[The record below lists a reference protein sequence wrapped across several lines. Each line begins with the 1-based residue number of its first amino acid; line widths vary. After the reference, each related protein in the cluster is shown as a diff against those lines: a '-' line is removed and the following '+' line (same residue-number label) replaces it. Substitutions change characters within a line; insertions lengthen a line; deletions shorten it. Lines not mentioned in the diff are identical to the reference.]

1 MPPRCWS
8 VSRYS
13 KMSETEPTRRR
24 WLRLTLNLS
33 AKLNI
38 LLLGAMVVIFAL
50 LGYLNVRLHRQ
61 HLEQTTLL
69 SAERVSDVIRHST
82 TDYMLRNDRE
92 GLYHSIQTMAH
103 EPGMEKIRIFDQEG
117 RITYTTDSVEQNHIV
132 DKTAEACYACH
143 AQSQPLARL
152 NRPDRFRIYRNAA
165 GTRVLGII
173 TPIENQPSCS
183 NASCHAHPSEQKI
196 LGVLDTN
203 LSLAK
208 ADVQLAESSRRMIV
222 YTACALLLIA
232 VLSWFFIWRVIGLPV
247 KALERGTERLAA
259 GDLGYQIDVQSHDEI
274 AELAHSFNDMSRQL
288 QAEHNEN
295 LAWTHTLEQRVEQKT
310 GELKRAHEHALH
322 TEKMASIGKMAAVLA
337 HEINNPLSGILTY
350 AKLLR
355 KWIERQEKERLEKDL
370 QEKGRHDPDHQEIAP
385 DDFAVTRH
393 KEIIDSLDLIA
404 SESRRCGDLVKNLL
418 TFSRTTPMNLQPTNV
433 NQVIDRSLRL
443 VQHQL
448 DLGGIQVEQRLDPKL
463 PLVLCDAAQ
472 IEQVI
477 LALVMNALDA
487 MPQGGNLWLTTS
499 FSHEH
504 SQIRVVVRDDGSGI
518 PPEIL
523 PRIFEPF
530 LTTKETGRGVGLGL
544 AISHSILERHNGN
557 IEVQS
562 EPGRGTTFTLTLPWD
577 AAKEAGSPADAATV
591 APSPNEI
598 VTTASGR

>member
-1 MPPRCWS
+1 MQ
-8 VSRYS
+8 
-13 KMSETEPTRRR
+13 ETEPNRSR
-24 WLRLTLNLS
+24 WTRLTLTLS

-61 HLEQTTLL
+61 HLEQSTLL
-69 SAERVSDVIRHST
+69 SAERVSDIIKHST
-82 TDYMLRNDRE
+82 TDYMLRNNRE
-92 GLYHSIQTMAH
+92 GLYRSIQTMAA

-117 RITYTTDSVEQNHIV
+117 RITYTTDSAEESHVV

-165 GTRVLGII
+165 GARVLGII
-173 TPIENQPSCS
+173 TPIENQPACS
-183 NASCHAHPSEQKI
+183 NAACHAHPAEQRI

-208 ADVQLAESSRRMIV
+208 TDVQVAESSRRMIA
-222 YTACALLLIA
+222 YTGCALLLIA
-232 VLSWFFIWRVIGLPV
+232 VLSWFFVWEVVGRPV

-259 GDLGYQIDVQSHDEI
+259 GDLGYQIDVRSKDEI
-274 AELAHSFNDMSRQL
+274 GELASSFNGMSRQL

-295 LAWTHTLEQRVEQKT
+295 LTWTHSLEQRVEQKT
-310 GELKRAHEHALH
+310 RELTRAHEHALH

-355 KWIERQEKERLEKDL
+355 KWIDRDDAGRSHRQE
-370 QEKGRHDPDHQEIAP
+370 IC
-385 DDFAVTRH
+385 
-393 KEIIDSLDLIA
+393 DSLDLIA

-418 TFSRTTPMNLQPTNV
+418 TFSRTTPMNLQPANL
-433 NQVIDRSLRL
+433 NQVVERSLRL

-448 DLGGIQVEQRLDPKL
+448 DLAGIQVQPQLDPDL
-463 PLVLCDAAQ
+463 PPVVCDAAQ

-487 MPQGGNLWLTTS
+487 LPQGGNLWLSTS
-499 FSHEH
+499 FGHEPNCAR
-504 SQIRVVVRDDGSGI
+504 IVVRDDGSGI

-523 PRIFEPF
+523 SRIFEPF

-562 EPGRGTTFTLTLPWD
+562 EEGRGTTFTVTLPWD
-577 AAKEAGSPADAATV
+577 AEREKV
-591 APSPNEI
+591 APSPANEI
-598 VTTASGR
+598 AATASGR